1 MIEHLLQ
8 EGSIGPVKLK
18 NRIIYSAMSFNLNHT
33 RGFMYD
39 SEIQSLVHR
48 AKQEQSPGL
57 INFPGMNTTPPK
69 KNGANIHHSVYN
81 DETMLMVRRAVE
93 KVKIN
98 GCKVMTQCGGGKS
111 NPGLG
116 PSDIVNTNTGKP
128 VRAMTVGEIQGYI
141 EEVAK
146 SAKLCADAGFDV
158 LEVHASTGKFLSQF
172 LSPYSNHRTDDYGG
186 SVENRARIMVELLK
200 AMREAVGPDVALSS
214 RLTVCDLVGYLPI
227 EDGIKIAKILAPY
240 LDAVQPS
247 TGFNE
252 FKWTVTPG
260 YFFEKGYMVKYT
272 EAVKKAVDIPVIAM
286 GKLGIPAMAEQVVAS
301 GKADFVCL
309 GRPLFVDPEWITKA
323 AKGEDKKIL
332 QCIGC
337 VNCFMENDRWEIYP
351 PQRSCTLNPSLLRED
366 TFSELIPAKEAKKI
380 LVVGAGLAGVEAAI
394 TLAKRGH
401 QVTLA
406 EKNDKIGGQW
416 LVAEHGE
423 EKADY
428 RTLLPYKKVEL
439 AETGVDIQYN
449 TIVDKAY
456 IEQLD
461 PDAVVLA
468 TGAVPKSLPVDCENP
483 EYNLVQGNDVI
494 MGTAN
499 VGQNVV
505 VIGGRFIGMEAA
517 IILARQGKHVSLVDM
532 QEIGKNTN
540 PRLGGI
546 YRNEMVESGVYQ
558 YPCCPIRS
566 FNKKGVEI
574 THMDLPLELPADTV
588 VFAVGTQPVND
599 LEPVLEEMKI
609 PHFLIGD
616 CKRIGDALYAIRDGA
631 EIGRLI

>member
-1 MIEHLLQ
+1 MIDHLLQ
-8 EGSIGPVKLK
+8 EGQIGPVKLK
-18 NRIIYSAMSFNLNHT
+18 NRIIYSAMSFNMNHT
-33 RGFMYD
+33 RSFLYD
-39 SEIQSLVHR
+39 CEIKSLVHR
-48 AKQEQSPGL
+48 AKQEYSPGL
-57 INFPGMNTTPPK
+57 INFPGMNTSPAK
-69 KNGANIHHSVYN
+69 KGGANIHHSVYD
-81 DETMLMVRRAVE
+81 DETMLMIQRAVE
-93 KVKIN
+93 QVKIN

-116 PSDIVNTNTGKP
+116 PSDIKNTNTGKP
-128 VRAMTVGEIQGYI
+128 TRAMTVGEIQGYI

-146 SAKLCADAGFDV
+146 SAKLCAQAGFDA
-158 LEVHASTGKFLSQF
+158 LEIHASTGKFLSQW

-200 AMREAVGPDVALSS
+200 AMREAVGPNVALST
-214 RLTVCDLVGYLPI
+214 RLTVYDLVGYLPI
-227 EDGIKIAKILAPY
+227 EDGVEIAKILAPY

-260 YFFEKGYMVKYT
+260 YFFPKGYMLEYT
-272 EAVKKAVDIPVIAM
+272 EAIKKAVDIPVIAM
-286 GKLGIPAMAEQVVAS
+286 AKLGVPAMAEQVVAS

-351 PQRSCTLNPSLLRED
+351 PQRSCTLNPNLLREE
-366 TFSELIPAKEAKKI
+366 TFTELVPTENPKKI
-380 LVVGAGLAGVEAAI
+380 LVVGAGLAGIEAAI
-394 TLAKRGH
+394 TLSKRGH
-401 QVTLA
+401 HVTLA
-406 EKNDKIGGQW
+406 EKTDQLGGQW
-416 LVAEHGE
+416 IVAEHGE

-428 RTLLPYKKVEL
+428 RTLLPYKKNEL
-439 AETGVDIQYN
+439 AETDVEIHYN
-449 TIVDKAY
+449 TLVDRAY
-456 IEQLD
+456 IEAFK
-461 PDAVVLA
+461 PDAVVVA
-468 TGAVPKSLPVDCENP
+468 TGAVPKSLPVDCEDRD
-483 EYNLVQGNDVI
+483 YNLVQGNDVI
-494 MGTAN
+494 MGTAE

-517 IILARQGKHVSLVDM
+517 IILARQGKHVSIVDM

-574 THMDLPLELPADTV
+574 THMELPLELKADTV
-588 VFAVGTQPVND
+588 VFAVGTKPVND
-599 LEPVLEEMKI
+599 LAPILDEMGI
-609 PHFLIGD
+609 QHFLIGD
-616 CKRIGDALYAIRDGA
+616 CKRIGDALYSIRDGA